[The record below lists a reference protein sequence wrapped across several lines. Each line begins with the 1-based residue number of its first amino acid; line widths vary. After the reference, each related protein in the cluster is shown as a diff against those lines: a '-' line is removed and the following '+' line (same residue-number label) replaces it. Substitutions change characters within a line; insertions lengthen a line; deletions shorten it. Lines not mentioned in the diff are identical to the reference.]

1 MAVTMT
7 ANHSYVSP
15 RLASLGR
22 LKTELLPAFFGP
34 DLPSDETIRRWFRE
48 AAIPFYKS
56 NRCAKRGGG
65 QVMWEVAGVEKFLK
79 SRVRPAVAKN

>member
-1 MAVTMT
+1 MSG
-7 ANHSYVSP
+7 NHSIVSP

-48 AAIPFYKS
+48 SGVPFYKC
-56 NRCAKRGGG
+56 NRAAKRGGG
-65 QVMWEVAGVEKFLK
+65 QVLWETAAVEKFLK
-79 SRVRPAVAKN
+79 SRVRPAAAN